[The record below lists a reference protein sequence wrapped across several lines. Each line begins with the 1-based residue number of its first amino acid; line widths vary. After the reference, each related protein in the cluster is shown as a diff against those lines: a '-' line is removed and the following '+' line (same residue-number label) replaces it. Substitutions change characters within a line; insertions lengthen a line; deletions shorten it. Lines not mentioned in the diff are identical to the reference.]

1 MLLTINI
8 FVSFLMLVWGVS
20 KYPLIG
26 SGRHLMGA
34 SVSLANMLC
43 MVLPILYF
51 SFILGLRYEVGVDYP
66 IYRQIYEYDISADMI
81 ESLRHRDV
89 EWLYVII
96 CSLLHKLGS
105 PYYMMFV
112 VMAVIPMTFY
122 FLFIKQ
128 YPRFFFIAMYFLLAT
143 GVLFWY
149 MNIMRQG
156 IAFFI
161 LLYACQY
168 IIKKK
173 IIHYILF
180 VLIAT
185 GFHTSAL
192 LFLPAYLLYYC
203 RGSILNRLPAITLYL
218 ICWFAS
224 DKLLDLFFSIIGG
237 NILTNTAY
245 MKYAN
250 VIATWE
256 MGGGSGLGVIS
267 LHLVDL
273 SLIVCSSLIIREN
286 REMRVDIFYNLF
298 LFGSYLWSIAGRNI
312 VLSRIP
318 FCFVS
323 MRFFVAAIT
332 CWYISS
338 YWRTMNF
345 LHRLA
350 SVFCILFAT
359 ANLAG
364 NLINT
369 EYNFVCL

>member
-1 MLLTINI
+1 M
-8 FVSFLMLVWGVS
+8 
-20 KYPLIG
+20 
-26 SGRHLMGA
+26 
-34 SVSLANMLC
+34 
-43 MVLPILYF
+43 
-51 SFILGLRYEVGVDYP
+51 
-66 IYRQIYEYDISADMI
+66 
-81 ESLRHRDV
+81 
-89 EWLYVII
+89 
-96 CSLLHKLGS
+96 
-105 PYYMMFV
+105 
-112 VMAVIPMTFY
+112 
-122 FLFIKQ
+122 
-128 YPRFFFIAMYFLLAT
+128 
-143 GVLFWY
+143 
-149 MNIMRQG
+149 
-156 IAFFI
+156 
-161 LLYACQY
+161 
-168 IIKKK
+168 
-173 IIHYILF
+173 
-180 VLIAT
+180 
-185 GFHTSAL
+185 
-192 LFLPAYLLYYC
+192 
-203 RGSILNRLPAITLYL
+203 PAITLYL

-250 VIATWE
+250 VIAIWE